1 MIPWN
6 CEVPG
11 CRRFFTS
18 ANLILSI
25 RISSVRFIRLVLT
38 SIYLHFILFTGFEFC
53 YSVQNRPFEFCY
65 SVQNHPYEFCYTVHF
80 TYICTEFQQLTKDD
94 VFGEI
99 SILACVYGRLALRR
113 V

>member
-18 ANLILSI
+18 ANITLSI
-25 RISSVRFIRLVLT
+25 RISSVRFIRFFLT
-38 SIYLHFILFTGFEFC
+38 AFYLHFILFTG
-53 YSVQNRPFEFCY
+53 FEFCY